1 MKVGVLIIGKE
12 TGHNDRKGTDWYRVK
27 FVVTISPESPVLI
40 GQVIDKF
47 VEREFY
53 DSVVVDATSMVELDV
68 ALRSAYNPQ
77 YADLHLS
84 VDIVEDIGGGE

>member
-27 FVVTISPESPVLI
+27 FVVTISSESPVLI

-47 VEREFY
+47 VDQGFY
-53 DSVVVDATSMVELDV
+53 DSVVVDPTSIVEFDV
-68 ALRSAYNPQ
+68 VLRSAYNPQ
-77 YADLHLS
+77 YADLHLT
-84 VDIVEDIGGGE
+84 VDIVEDEGGE